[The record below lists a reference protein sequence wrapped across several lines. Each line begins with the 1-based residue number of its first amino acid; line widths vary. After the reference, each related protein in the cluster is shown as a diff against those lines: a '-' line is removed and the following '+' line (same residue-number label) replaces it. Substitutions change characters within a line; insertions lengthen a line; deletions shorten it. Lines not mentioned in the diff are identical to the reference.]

1 MARERYVTRTIEK
14 VTLTAMVV
22 DTTTATVKNVQM
34 VLPSLEGKSEAQ
46 VMKMVQSGLTDTE
59 KVVQIVSRETS
70 EELYGMPEI
79 EFLKM
84 AQRLDP
90 ETRKPLDK

>member
-1 MARERYVTRTIEK
+1 MRQRMVTRTIEK
-14 VTLTAMVV
+14 VTITAMVV
-22 DTTTATVKNVQM
+22 DTSTATVYNVQL
-34 VLPSLEGKSEAQ
+34 VLPSLEGKSESQ
-46 VMKMVQSGLTDTE
+46 VLKMVQDGLMENE

-79 EFLKM
+79 EFLKL

-90 ETRKPLDK
+90 ETRKPLNQ